1 MKICLFN
8 KKGGVGKTPLSFLI
22 AKELGYKIITN
33 DDNVI
38 NENMV
43 IYQEKIDIQDRE
55 DIVIDLGG
63 WIEDNTADI
72 LEACDIVFVPFNS
85 KPNSIQRTKNL
96 VKELEEL
103 NINYNLIFT
112 QYTSDRELN
121 SIKDEFENL
130 DYYLHNTKMLDIMIR
145 EDITIDECLENT
157 TYNNWFKNHAIQLKQ
172 LVNDLKGAM

>member
-1 MKICLFN
+1 M
-8 KKGGVGKTPLSFLI
+8 
-22 AKELGYKIITN
+22 
-33 DDNVI
+33 
-38 NENMV
+38 
-43 IYQEKIDIQDRE
+43 
-55 DIVIDLGG
+55 
-63 WIEDNTADI
+63 
-72 LEACDIVFVPFNS
+72 FVPFNS